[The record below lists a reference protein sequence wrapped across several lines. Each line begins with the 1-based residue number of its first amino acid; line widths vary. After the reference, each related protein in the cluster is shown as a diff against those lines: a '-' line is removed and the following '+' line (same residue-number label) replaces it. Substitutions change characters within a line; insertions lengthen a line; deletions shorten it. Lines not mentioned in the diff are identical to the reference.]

1 MTDVVIDEELQE
13 ELDSGE
19 ELTAAEL
26 GIEEEPTPPPPPR
39 PTPAAVKA
47 ASNRLQVIAA
57 ERNRKQVAFDI
68 AARQLGFKDYADYQR
83 AEASKVATAR
93 GALARDASPLT
104 MGQKELIDLTT
115 PSGGAELLGGI
126 AGGEETQAALDEIAG
141 KQFSDPAA
149 RPAATPPAQ
158 YVPPD
163 LSGYD
168 KVIGGIAAQQEAA
181 RLTAKDEAEKK
192 IKQFERLYETAEG
205 QEEIRLDTVAG
216 HKLAE
221 LKDYQRQMQEKEEIY
236 KTKYGDFELEARYGN
251 LPLDRIKQLK
261 NILEKPENGGP
272 GHEEKDRRLRAEKA
286 SAWTE
291 LNRAERIDPA
301 GPFRNFGSKIM
312 AAIAVGAGTWAS
324 TWTGQNPAFEM
335 FKMAIA
341 NDIASQKDMFDR
353 KSGALT
359 RHQNEWGRIK
369 ESLGSDYAT
378 TMALTAL
385 KYGKIVETID
395 ARIVARGDPAQKAQ
409 LIAMRGNAELQKAQ
423 ASAAAMK
430 HFAEQQAAM
439 DTGLTDVE
447 YVGPAGRQ
455 NPEHLKQVTEAVTD
469 YRQNIETVEDYI
481 RSIDELTSGGFWQS
495 LTTDDTAKAQAK
507 WEAMIA
513 FLGKTFDKGVL
524 QQFERK
530 ELNKVFADPSAS
542 SSRVYWM
549 LGMDRVRAAGEEFK
563 KLFRR
568 KTEGAIKPFKYYKIK
583 GDLGLRKTKM

>member
-1 MTDVVIDEELQE
+1 MTDVVIDKELQE
-13 ELDSGE
+13 ELDSGG
-19 ELTAAEL
+19 ELTAEEV
-26 GIEEEPTPPPPPR
+26 GIVEEAPPPR

-83 AEASKVATAR
+83 AEAAKVSSAR
-93 GALARDASPLT
+93 GALAKDASPLT

-115 PSGGAELLGGI
+115 PSGGEEMLGGI

-141 KQFSDPAA
+141 KEFSDPPA
-149 RPAATPPAQ
+149 RPVATPPAQ

-163 LSGYD
+163 LSGHD
-168 KVIGGIAAQQEAA
+168 KTIGAYGQALGSMAANA
-181 RLTAKDEAEKK
+181 RDEAKK
-192 IKQFERLYETAEG
+192 LTKKFERLYQTPEG

-221 LKDYQRQMQEKEEIY
+221 LKDYQREMEKAEETY
-236 KTKYGDFELEARYGN
+236 KAKYVDLELMERYGN
-251 LPLDRIKQLK
+251 LSLDRIKQLK
-261 NILEKPENGGP
+261 NILEKPENDGP
-272 GHEEKDRRLRAEKA
+272 GFEERNRRLRAEKA

-301 GPFRNFGSKIM
+301 GPFKNFGSKIM

-341 NDIASQKDMFDR
+341 NDIASQKDQFDR
-353 KSGALT
+353 RGKALT
-359 RHQNEWGRIK
+359 RHQSEWGRVK
-369 ESLGSDYAT
+369 EALGSDYAT
-378 TMALTAL
+378 TMAVTAL
-385 KYGKIVETID
+385 KYGKIVEKID
-395 ARIVARGDPAQKAQ
+395 ARIVARGDPAQKAN
-409 LIAMRGNAELQKAQ
+409 LIAMRNQAIMEKAQ

-439 DTGLTDVE
+439 DTGLTEVE

-455 NPEHLKQVTEAVTD
+455 KPEHLKQVTEAVTD
-469 YRQNIETVEDYI
+469 YHKNVETVEDYI
-481 RSIDELTSGGFWQS
+481 SSIDELMSGGFWQS
-495 LTTDDTAKAQAK
+495 LTSDDVAKATAK
-507 WEAMIA
+507 WEALVA

-530 ELNKVFADPSAS
+530 ELNQVFADPSALA
-542 SSRVYWM
+542 SRVYWQ

-568 KTEGAIKPFKYYKIK
+568 KTYGAIKPFKYYKIR